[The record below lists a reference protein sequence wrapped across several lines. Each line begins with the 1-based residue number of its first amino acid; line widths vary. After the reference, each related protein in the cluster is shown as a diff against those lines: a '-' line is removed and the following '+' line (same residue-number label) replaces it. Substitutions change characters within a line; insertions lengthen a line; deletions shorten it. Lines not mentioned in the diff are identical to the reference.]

1 MGLNADLLRSSLALV
16 AERQPLITGRF
27 YEVLFARYPK
37 VRPLF
42 GRNAPET
49 QQQMLQSAIVAVLD
63 HLEDADWLA
72 ATLGGLGRQHVGYG
86 VTAEMYPWVADSLLA
101 TLAEIAADDW
111 TDDMRTAWS
120 DALGAIAGLMLS
132 GAAAEEVRGAA

>member
-27 YEVLFARYPK
+27 YEILFARYPQ

-111 TDDMRTAWS
+111 TDGMQTAWT
-120 DALGAIAGLMLS
+120 DALGAIAGLMLA
-132 GAAAEEVRGAA
+132 GAAAADVRAA